1 MVKTLKTLA
10 ATRLAVPLVCLLALT
25 LLAPLTYASVL
36 STGSTVPPSPLFPTG
51 TIVASTSGT
60 IVTPTFSSFF
70 TEEVI
75 SDPFN
80 SWCAGC
86 LDFVYTFKD
95 LGPHAIQRFSMF
107 DFSGFLT
114 DVGTDPFFPKI
125 PTTVD
130 RSPDGSA
137 IAIQLSWR
145 RLNPFGRNHGK
156 AGDRNQCDEV
166 YGWLR
171 VGPGWNSRFLR
182 RLITGIT
189 HSRAWLAGVIGWRSY
204 PGRRSAAQKV
214 KLRTRKGEASSYWV
228 GIGLASPNA
237 FLHFRTPEPLS

>member
-1 MVKTLKTLA
+1 MVKTLKALA

-137 IAIQLSWR
+137 IGFNYPGGDSILSGETTVK
-145 RLNPFGRNHGK
+145 LVIETNATKFTDGFVSAQDGT
-156 AGDRNQCDEV
+156 AGFFAALSPASPIPE
-166 YGWLR
+166 
-171 VGPGWNSRFLR
+171 PGSLALLGGGLTLAAGLLR
-182 RLITGIT
+182 R
-189 HSRAWLAGVIGWRSY
+189 
-204 PGRRSAAQKV
+204 
-214 KLRTRKGEASSYWV
+214 KLS
-228 GIGLASPNA
+228 
-237 FLHFRTPEPLS
+237 